1 MELSDLLDLHALG
14 GDFAELYDFVNAGKS
29 CAVVALGPAERAHIA
44 THLGRPVL
52 YIVPDLP
59 TQNMM
64 YERISSFCAAT
75 PAPANWR
82 WIC

>member
-44 THLGRPVL
+44 THLADPCS
-52 YIVPDLP
+52 
-59 TQNMM
+59 
-64 YERISSFCAAT
+64 ISFPIFPLKT
-75 PAPANWR
+75 
-82 WIC
+82 